1 MTIQSF
7 VDLEA
12 WKESRMLTLEIYRT
26 TKTFP
31 ADERFALTD
40 QMRRAAISV
49 ISNIA
54 EGFGRNTA
62 KDKTHFYSMAKG
74 SLLELQSQIIIS
86 NDLEYLDKNTLTEL
100 NEHIIHTAKLLGGLI
115 RSAMDHKY

>member
-1 MTIQSF
+1 MTIRSF
-7 VDLEA
+7 TDLDA
-12 WKESRMLTLEIYRT
+12 WKEARILTIAIYRA

-31 ADERFALTD
+31 ADEKFALTN
-40 QMRRAAISV
+40 QIRRAAISV

-62 KDKTHFYSMAKG
+62 KDKSHFYALAKG

-86 NDLEYLDKNTLTEL
+86 NDLSYLDEKTQSEL
-100 NEHIIHTAKLLGGLI
+100 ENQIVRVAKLLGGLI
-115 RSAMDHKY
+115 RSAMDK